1 MLIMTIT
8 TLGIRVLR
16 YKMMVV
22 VLERAGRAYTCT
34 RTYTHAHAYTRCS
47 DADASGR
54 AAGLLSNATE
64 CNRQQ
69 PYSTI
74 EV

>member
-22 VLERAGRAYTCT
+22 VLGRAGRAYTCT
-34 RTYTHAHAYTRCS
+34 HTYTHAHAYTQAYARTHMHTHTHM
-47 DADASGR
+47 AV
-54 AAGLLSNATE
+54 L
-64 CNRQQ
+64 
-69 PYSTI
+69 I
-74 EV
+74 